1 MSTSLQL
8 CLPWVCI
15 NEHSLMTHNQYL
27 YNPQDTCI
35 FIKVEGELA
44 IMWLNQMRK
53 LTMRLEC
60 SMHLTNTFIVF
71 FFLLSRQSYIESR
84 HWEQDFKQCTL
95 NIGLF
100 LSHLRYEFM
109 KATCISLTWCFLL
122 CKIGIPKFLVNAMAM
137 NMFRILR
144 GQ

>member
-1 MSTSLQL
+1 MSTRLQL

-15 NEHSLMTHNQYL
+15 NEYWLMTHNQYL
-27 YNPQDTCI
+27 CNPQDTSI
-35 FIKVEGELA
+35 FIKGRGDLA
-44 IMWLNQMRK
+44 ITWLNQMRK

-71 FFLLSRQSYIESR
+71 ILLSRQSYLESR

-95 NIGLF
+95 SIGLF

-122 CKIGIPKFLVNAMAM
+122 CQIGIPKFSGECYGNEYV
-137 NMFRILR
+137 
-144 GQ
+144 